1 MPEVRVGGYQ
11 MKLTAEQCEIR
22 ALRRKLKR
30 ILPMA
35 IETLDREAD
44 GLHVR
49 EASADEGLQRAIRVL
64 RELHRTMDYR
74 A

>member
-1 MPEVRVGGYQ
+1 
-11 MKLTAEQCEIR
+11 MKLSAEQLEIR
-22 ALRRKLKR
+22 ALRRKLKQ

-35 IETLDREAD
+35 IDALDREAD

-49 EASADEGLQRAIRVL
+49 ETSADEGLQRAIRVL
-64 RELHRTMDYR
+64 RDLHRTMDYR

>member
-1 MPEVRVGGYQ
+1 MSAG
-11 MKLTAEQCEIR
+11 KLSADQREIR

-30 ILPMA
+30 ILPTA
-35 IETLDREAD
+35 IDALDRETD
-44 GLHVR
+44 SLHVR

-64 RELHRTMDYR
+64 RDLHQTMDYR

>member
-1 MPEVRVGGYQ
+1 
-11 MKLTAEQCEIR
+11 MKLSPEQREIR

-30 ILPMA
+30 MFPIA
-35 IETLDREAD
+35 IEALEREAN

-64 RELHRTMDYR
+64 WDLHLTMDLYT
-74 A
+74 

>member
-1 MPEVRVGGYQ
+1 MTPEQRE
-11 MKLTAEQCEIR
+11 LR

-35 IETLDREAD
+35 IDALDREAD
-44 GLHVR
+44 RLHVR
-49 EASADEGLQRAIRVL
+49 EASADEGLQRAIQVL
-64 RELHRTMDYR
+64 RHLHRTVDYR